1 MITRKEI
8 DLAAPLTT
16 PQIEMLT
23 ALAAAPSTAD
33 VDCPELTAA
42 QQNSFYRLIRNTDSR
57 FISCDTDTSKK
68 QRPFLKQSPINFVIN
83 LYIVNILYNVY
94 TLCKVYTLFCFPPF
108 SDRLWIQ
115 PSFFMAI
122 SFSTRRICLSPFIDF
137 HLCRWATIR
146 SLHWDSNRLH
156 IFLTPSCQIEML
168 FLRQP
173 ISSIPLYMNVR

>member
-23 ALAAAPSTAD
+23 ALAASPSTAD

-42 QQNSFYRLIRNTDSR
+42 QQKNFYRLIRKTDSR
-57 FISCDTDTSKK
+57 FISGDTDTPKK
-68 QRPFLKQSPINFVIN
+68 QRPLLKQSPSNLAIN

-146 SLHWDSNRLH
+146 SLHWYPYCFH
-156 IFLTPSCQIEML
+156 IL
-168 FLRQP
+168 FSPPR
-173 ISSIPLYMNVR
+173 

>member
-68 QRPFLKQSPINFVIN
+68 QRPFLKQSPVN
-83 LYIVNILYNVY
+83 LFFGIFRYSNLLNTSSKHDAYSSSLIYDTSTLNPSKKTFRGTFTEILQTVRKRGLYS
-94 TLCKVYTLFCFPPF
+94 LWRFFKV
-108 SDRLWIQ
+108 
-115 PSFFMAI
+115 
-122 SFSTRRICLSPFIDF
+122 
-137 HLCRWATIR
+137 
-146 SLHWDSNRLH
+146 
-156 IFLTPSCQIEML
+156 
-168 FLRQP
+168 LR
-173 ISSIPLYMNVR
+173 